1 MESLRV
7 RTWILCLLLLSVV
20 ACSRQEAPPS
30 QPPGAEAPPTSAA
43 DETFGLRSSGG
54 EPFEDRPALRLDF
67 TQSLAASQPFDELL
81 QVTTA
86 AGGAVPGS
94 WVLDGDGSILRFP
107 FVAADTNYRVVIQA
121 ELASAQGQTIGQRL
135 EREVHSGQLPPSV
148 GFASQGSVLP
158 ARNTDGLPLVAINVR
173 EVDVEFLRVKDSE
186 VANFFA
192 RFARNGQRGWWEMS
206 QVGRIADS
214 VYMNRFALDSRP
226 NERVVSH
233 LPVQGINELREP
245 GLYFAALRR
254 SGEFAYNMDTAM
266 FFVSDLGLHA
276 RVRGERLWLHVASLA
291 TGQPQSGVQVE
302 ILDEKGRSLH
312 SGNTDA
318 SGQLSLDYRMK
329 AEHVLVARRG
339 RDVSYLSFRQPALD
353 LSDFEVSGRPF
364 QPQEAFAWSARDLYR
379 PGETFQLSALLRDH
393 DGRLLTGSQP
403 LIAWLKQP
411 DGQRVASARL
421 EPSAL
426 GYYEWTAPIGNDA
439 PTGRWSAELRLDP
452 AAATPVGRFDFRV
465 EEFLPERLKLALDSA
480 AERLAPNQP
489 LPLTVQADYLY
500 GAPADG
506 NRFTAELAL
515 RPDTAPIASLKGY
528 QFGDP
533 TIELPKGPDTVLDLS
548 LAGGRLEQDIAL
560 PDEVAKAGA
569 PVQVNL
575 IGAVYESGGRS
586 VRRVLRRTVWPA
598 DQLIGVR
605 PQFDAAEGAPSNGFA
620 GFEILRADASGTASA
635 ASGVEVKLMRERR
648 EYRWTW
654 QEHNGWRV
662 DFERYLDEVETR
674 QVDLV
679 AAAPTQL
686 QFRVEWGEYRL
697 EIRDPQTG
705 LVSRHPFVAGWSWD
719 NANRGLDAR
728 PDKVKV
734 ALESE
739 RVTVGGKLAVSI
751 TPPVPG
757 PGLLLVESGA
767 GLLHSATIQARPG
780 ARFEIP
786 VTQEWARHDVY
797 VTAIVFADRSGDGR
811 IGPQRAVGVAHVPM
825 AQAERSVAL
834 EIEAPELTRPG
845 ETLSIR
851 VSAPQFAGSEAY
863 LTLDA
868 VDRGIINLSGY
879 PVPDALAHFLARRA
893 LGTEAYDI
901 YGRIIERLAG
911 TRARLRYGGDAELA
925 ALPQARRP
933 TARVQ
938 TVALHHGPLA
948 FDAEGKAE
956 LSFTAPDFNGA
967 LRLAA
972 VAWSADRYGRSE
984 GESIVRAPL
993 VVEVS
998 SPRVLAPGDSASLS
1012 VDLQNL
1018 SGGPLTLS
1026 VSAEGDAPLRLN
1038 GDTRRVQLADGQ
1050 LRTINFPL
1058 GAEGG
1063 SAAAGFR
1070 VKAEGDGL
1078 SIERSFEIAV
1088 RPAWPDERRGRL
1100 QELAPGQ
1107 RLALGRDLFEG
1118 LFPGSAVAQLSVA
1131 ANPPLPLAASAK
1143 ALDSYPY
1150 ACVEQTSA
1158 KLWPLVLFDAQ
1169 TRSAL
1174 GLPAMD
1180 ETQRSKRLQAGF
1192 GRLASM
1198 QTGNGHFSFWPGEG
1212 MAEPRIT
1219 PYVADLLL
1227 SAREAG
1233 LEPPADTLEAALK
1246 RLSEEVLSG
1255 GSPFWSFDHAEHLR
1269 LAHLAYSGYV
1279 LARAGRA
1286 PLGSL
1291 RALFDHERGK
1301 ILTAL
1306 PLAQLGLALSLQGDA
1321 QRGEAAISEALLK
1334 AAERPRSLF
1343 DYGSTLRDEAL
1354 MLALLARHDQ
1364 ASGSILPRALQ
1375 LARQTRSR
1383 GNQWRSTQ
1391 EDVALLRLGAQ
1402 MASRGDDIEARLQ
1415 LTDGEQ
1421 VLAGRLGIRS
1431 LGAADLADGSSLHN
1445 SGSQP
1450 LVVAIDVAG
1459 APRSAP
1465 APEEGVLRVRRAW
1478 FRMDGT
1484 AFAGGSLRE
1493 GEALLV
1499 MLTVESDERLQ
1510 EALVVDLLP
1519 GGLEAENLALADN
1532 EAINQLSLDG
1542 NSLSERSWSA
1552 EIRHQEYRDDR
1563 YAAAI
1568 RLWPGQPARL
1578 YYLVRAVSPGRFV
1591 VPPPLVEDMYQPELR
1606 AIGRSQPAMIEV
1618 VEP

>member
-1 MESLRV
+1 MDSLRV
-7 RTWILCLLLLSVV
+7 RMWTLCLCMLLLAACGDKPESEVAPEAAPPVV
-20 ACSRQEAPPS
+20 AVEEGFALQ
-30 QPPGAEAPPTSAA
+30 
-43 DETFGLRSSGG
+43 SSGG
-54 EPFEDRPALRLDF
+54 EPYEDRPALRLEF
-67 TQSLAASQPFDELL
+67 SKPLAASQPFDELI
-81 QVTTA
+81 QASTVE
-86 AGGAVPGS
+86 GGATTGS
-94 WVLDGDGSILRFP
+94 WVLDGDGTILRFP
-107 FVAADTNYRVVIQA
+107 YVAADTTYKLTIKA
-121 ELASAQGQTIGQRL
+121 ELSSAEGQTLGKRI
-135 EREVHSGQLPPSV
+135 EREVHSGKLPPSV

-158 ARNTDGLPLVAINVR
+158 ARNTDGLPMIAINVS
-173 EVDVEFLRVKDSE
+173 EVDVEFLRVRDSE
-186 VANFFA
+186 ISNFFA
-192 RFARNGQRGWWEMS
+192 RFAGNAQRGLWEM
-206 QVGRIADS
+206 QQIARIADS

-226 NERVVSH
+226 NERTVSH

-245 GLYFAALRR
+245 GLYFATLRR
-254 SGEFAYNMDTAM
+254 SGQFDDNIDTAM

-276 RVRGERLWLHVASLA
+276 RVQGERLWLHVASLA

-312 SGNTDA
+312 SANTDG
-318 SGQLSLDYRMK
+318 SGQVALDYRMK

-364 QPQEAFAWSARDLYR
+364 RQQEAFSWSARDLYR

-393 DGRLLTGSQP
+393 DGRMLHGDQP

-426 GYYEWTAPIGNDA
+426 GYYEWNAPIGSDA
-439 PTGRWSAELRLDP
+439 PTGRWLLELRLDP
-452 AAATPVGRFDFRV
+452 AAAEPVGRFDFRV
-465 EEFLPERLKLALDSA
+465 EEFLPERLKLALESA
-480 AERLAPNQP
+480 AERLVPGQA
-489 LPLTVQADYLY
+489 LPLSVQADYLY

-515 RPDTAPIASLKGY
+515 RPDTEPVASLKGY

-533 TIELPKGPDTVLDLS
+533 TIELPKGPDTVLDLT
-548 LAGGRLEQDIAL
+548 LEDGKLEQDIAL
-560 PDEVAKAGA
+560 PEEVAKAGA

-575 IGAVYESGGRS
+575 IGAVYENGGRS
-586 VRRVLRRTVWPA
+586 VRRVMRRTVWPA
-598 DQLIGVR
+598 DHLIGVR
-605 PQFDAAEGAPSNGFA
+605 PQFDAKEGAAANGFA
-620 GFEILRADASGTASA
+620 GFEIVRADASGALSA
-635 ASGVEVKLMRERR
+635 VSGLEVKLLRERR

-654 QEHNGWRV
+654 NEGSGWRA
-662 DFERYLDEVETR
+662 DFDSFLDEVETR
-674 QVDLV
+674 TIDL
-679 AAAPTQL
+679 AADAASQA

-705 LVSRHPFVAGWSWD
+705 LTSRHPFVAGWSWN

-728 PDKVKV
+728 PDKVKI
-734 ALESE
+734 ALATE
-739 RVTVGGKLAVSI
+739 RVRVGETLRLTL
-751 TPPVPG
+751 TPPAPG
-757 PGLLLVESGA
+757 PALLLVESGG
-767 GLLHSATIQARPG
+767 GLLYSANIQARAG
-780 ARFEIP
+780 AEFEIP
-786 VTQEWARHDVY
+786 VTEAWARHDVY
-797 VTAIVFADRSGDGR
+797 VTVLVFADRSGDGR
-811 IGPQRAVGVAHVPM
+811 LGPQRAVGVAHVPV
-825 AQAERSVAL
+825 AQAERAVAL
-834 EIEAPELTRPG
+834 DISAPDLVRPG

-851 VSAPQFAGSEAY
+851 LSAPDFAGSEAY
-863 LTLDA
+863 VSLDA

-893 LGTEAYDI
+893 LGTEAYDL

-938 TVALHHGPLA
+938 TVALHHGPLS
-948 FDAEGKAE
+948 FDAQGNAE

-972 VAWSADRYGRSE
+972 VAWSADRYARSE

-1018 SGGPLTLS
+1018 SGGPLNLS
-1026 VSAEGDAPLRLN
+1026 VSADGEAPLRLS
-1038 GDTRRVQLADGQ
+1038 GGAQRVQLADGQ
-1050 LRTINFPL
+1050 LRTVSFAL

-1063 SAAAGFR
+1063 SAAAPFTVR
-1070 VKAEGDGL
+1070 AEGDGL
-1078 SIERSFEIAV
+1078 SVERRFEIAV

-1100 QELAPGQ
+1100 QELRPGQ
-1107 RLALGRDLFEG
+1107 RLPLGRDLFDG
-1118 LFPGSAVAQLSVA
+1118 LFPASAVAQLSLA
-1131 ANPPLPLAASAK
+1131 ANPPLPFAASAK
-1143 ALDSYPY
+1143 ALDDYPY

-1169 TRSAL
+1169 TRANL
-1174 GLPAMD
+1174 GLPAID
-1180 ETQRSKRLQAGF
+1180 EATRSQRLRAGF
-1192 GRLASM
+1192 GRLSSM

-1227 SAREAG
+1227 TAREAG

-1255 GSPFWSFDHAEHLR
+1255 GSPFYAFDHAEHLR
-1269 LAHLAYSGYV
+1269 MAHLAYSGYV

-1291 RALFDHERGK
+1291 RALFDHEREK

-1306 PLAQLGLALSLQGDA
+1306 PLAQLGLALTLQGDA
-1321 QRGEAAISEALLK
+1321 QRGEKAIAEALLK
-1334 AAERPRSLF
+1334 ATERPRSLF
-1343 DYGSTLRDEAL
+1343 DYGSALRDESL

-1364 ASGSILPRALQ
+1364 ASGSILPRTLE

-1383 GNQWRSTQ
+1383 GTQWRSTQ
-1391 EDVALLRLGAQ
+1391 EDVSLLRLGAQ
-1402 MASRGDDIEARLQ
+1402 MASRGGEFEARLQ
-1415 LTDGEQ
+1415 RGDSEEALG
-1421 VLAGRLGIRS
+1421 GRLAIRNFS
-1431 LGAADLADGSSLHN
+1431 ASDLAEDIALTN
-1445 SGSQP
+1445 SGSEP

-1459 APRSAP
+1459 ASRTAP
-1465 APEEGVLRVRRAW
+1465 APQEGQLRVRRAW
-1478 FRMDGT
+1478 FRMDGS
-1484 AFAGGSLRE
+1484 AFTGNSIRE

-1499 MLTVESDERLQ
+1499 MLTVESEERLQ

-1519 GGLEAENLALADN
+1519 GGLEAENLGLADN
-1532 EAINQLSLDG
+1532 ETINQLVLDG

-1563 YAAAI
+1563 FAAAI

-1578 YYLVRAVSPGRFV
+1578 YYLVRAVSPGRFI
-1591 VPPPLVEDMYQPELR
+1591 VPPPLVEDMYQPDLR
-1606 AIGRSQPAMIEV
+1606 AIGRSQPETIEV